1 MNLYTKY
8 RLTDIESKLMAA
20 KGKGAGTNSCT
31 FQAVL

>member
-1 MNLYTKY
+1 MNLHTKY
-8 RLTDIESKLMAA
+8 RLTAIESELTAA